1 MKFSATIIAA
11 VAATTVTDVSA
22 FGVNS
27 GFAIRQSTFSSPS
40 SLYALADLESK
51 LLSDGP
57 APKATKPKREKVVR
71 EPRAKKSK
79 AKAAPAPEPVPEP
92 EPVVVEEKPA
102 KKGRKS
108 KVKTSQYVDLSDEVP
123 KVKKAAPTL
132 SSPKRLTPKP
142 VKPVKPKKEKAPK
155 AAAAP
160 RSTADADPN
169 AKTVGVALGAAPL
182 VLAPFIALSAARGA
196 LSSTVARREE
206 IQQEIAAKEAAAA
219 KIERQS
225 DVDGGGVAVA
235 LVSYIIVGERFERMK
250 GWVWR
255 VQHFG

>member
-27 GFAIRQSTFSSPS
+27 GFAIRQSTFASSPS

-51 LLSDGP
+51 LLSDEP
-57 APKATKPKREKVVR
+57 APKAKKEKREKVVR

-79 AKAAPAPEPVPEP
+79 AAPAPEPVPEP
-92 EPVVVEEKPA
+92 EPVVEVKPA
-102 KKGRKS
+102 KKGKKS
-108 KVKTSQYVDLSDEVP
+108 KAKTSQYEDLGDIEVKAKKGPP
-123 KVKKAAPTL
+123 KASAPK
-132 SSPKRLTPKP
+132 PINPKP
-142 VKPVKPKKEKAPK
+142 VKPKVERPKKEKAPK

-160 RSTADADPN
+160 KAAVDADPN

-182 VLAPFIALSAARGA
+182 VLAPFLALSAARGA

-219 KIERQS
+219 KVERQS
-225 DVDGGGVAVA
+225 DVDGAGVAGA
-235 LVSYIIVGERFERMK
+235 LVSYIVEESDLRE
-250 GWVWR
+250 
-255 VQHFG
+255 